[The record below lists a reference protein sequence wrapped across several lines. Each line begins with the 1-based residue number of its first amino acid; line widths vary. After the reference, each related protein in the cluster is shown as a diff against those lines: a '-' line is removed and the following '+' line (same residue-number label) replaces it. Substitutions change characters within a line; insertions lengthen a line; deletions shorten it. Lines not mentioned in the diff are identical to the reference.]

1 MITGSDDVVFR
12 VRPKIDNREWDRL
25 HAEGFEHH
33 VLGYDWASQI
43 EQHSLTWIGAY
54 RHDRLVG
61 FVNVAWDGGVH
72 AFLLDTAVAVDHRH
86 RGIGT
91 RLVRQAI
98 AAVRR
103 HPGIQ
108 WLHVDSDE
116 ELMSRFYGP
125 AGFSPTP
132 AGLVNV
138 SDPPP
143 KSTYEFTRLRRAGDV
158 VVRSAGPRASTIHAL
173 LRHLEDVGFQ
183 GAPRV
188 VGSGFDGEG
197 NETLTW
203 IEGESPRHGLDT
215 IEAAAGLGS
224 LLRRVHEATASFRP
238 PPDAVWKPNWSRE
251 FGDPRVIGHCDNGFW
266 NVVLR
271 DGLPFAFIDWDYAGP
286 IDPRLEVA
294 GTAQSNAN
302 LYSDDIIEMHN
313 LPPLYFR
320 CQQLRALV
328 DAYGLSRAERDGL
341 IELMIEGTVRSMESD
356 TFEANVTPE
365 TRESDAL
372 WGLTWQARTAAW
384 LIRNRNLLEKAL
396 SDPWAT

>member
-1 MITGSDDVVFR
+1 VITGADDVLFR
-12 VRPKIDNREWDRL
+12 VRPKIDNKEWDRL

-33 VLGYDWASQI
+33 VFGYDWASQI

-54 RHDRLVG
+54 RRDRLVG

-72 AFLLDTAVAVDHRH
+72 AFLLDTAVALEHRH

-91 RLVRQAI
+91 RLVREAI
-98 AAVRR
+98 AAVRHHR
-103 HPGIQ
+103 AIE
-108 WLHVDSDE
+108 WLHVDSGE

-132 AGLVNV
+132 AGIVNV
-138 SDPPP
+138 GDPPP
-143 KSTYEFTRLRRAGDV
+143 KSVYEFTIVRRDGDV
-158 VVRSAGPRASTIHAL
+158 VVRSAGPQAPTVRAL
-173 LRHLEDVGFQ
+173 LRHLEDVGFA

-188 VGSGFDGEG
+188 VGSGFDADG

-203 IEGESPRHGLDT
+203 IDGDSPRHGLDT
-215 IEAAAGLGS
+215 VEAAAALGS
-224 LLRRVHEATASFRP
+224 LLRQLHDATASFRP
-238 PPDAVWKPNWSRE
+238 PRDAVWKQTWCRE
-251 FGDPRVIGHCDNGFW
+251 HGDRRVIGHCDNGFW

-302 LYSDDIIEMHN
+302 LYSDDIIEMHR
-313 LPPLYFR
+313 LPSLDVR

-328 DAYGLSRAERDGL
+328 DAYGLSRAERGGL
-341 IELMIEGTVRSMESD
+341 IDLMIESTIRSMESD
-356 TFEANVTPE
+356 TFEANITPE

-372 WGLTWQARTAAW
+372 WGLTWQSRTAAW
-384 LIRNRNLLEKAL
+384 LLRHRGTLEKAL
-396 SDPWAT
+396 R

>member
-1 MITGSDDVVFR
+1 MIRGSDDVLFR
-12 VRPKIDNREWDRL
+12 VRPKIDNEEWDRL

-33 VLGYDWASQI
+33 VFGYDWASQI
-43 EQHSLTWIGAY
+43 EQHSLMWIGAY
-54 RHDRLVG
+54 RRDRLVG

-72 AFLLDTAVAVDHRH
+72 AFLLDTAVALEHRH

-91 RLVRQAI
+91 RLVHEAI

-103 HPGIQ
+103 RRAIE

-132 AGLVNV
+132 AGIVYV
-138 SDPPP
+138 GDPPP
-143 KSTYEFTRLRRAGDV
+143 KSVYEFTVVRRDGDV
-158 VVRSAGPRASTIHAL
+158 VVRSAGPQAPTVHAL
-173 LRHLEDVGFQ
+173 LRHLEDVGFA

-188 VGSGFDGEG
+188 VGSGFDAEG

-203 IEGESPRHGLDT
+203 IDGDSPRHGLDT
-215 IEAAAGLGS
+215 VEAAAALGS
-224 LLRRVHEATASFRP
+224 LVRQVHDATASFRP
-238 PPDAVWKPNWSRE
+238 PPDAAWKQNWCRE
-251 FGDPRVIGHCDNGFW
+251 HGDQRVIGHCDNGFW

-302 LYSDDIIEMHN
+302 LYSDDIIEMHR
-313 LPPLYFR
+313 LPSLDFR
-320 CQQLRALV
+320 CHQLRALV
-328 DAYGLSRAERDGL
+328 DAYGLARAEREGL
-341 IELMIEGTVRSMESD
+341 IDLMIESTIRSMESD
-356 TFEANVTPE
+356 TFEANITPE
-365 TRESDAL
+365 TRESVAL
-372 WGLTWQARTAAW
+372 WGLTWQSRTAAW
-384 LIRNRNLLEKAL
+384 LLRHRGTLERALGKLL
-396 SDPWAT
+396 